1 MFHEKRL
8 VGGILVERMGLQ
20 TEKQRIGAI
29 GENIAS
35 VFLVKHG
42 YSVIQRNYRKKYGEI
57 DIICEKDG
65 MLHFI
70 EVKTVSRENVS
81 RETGDSYRAE
91 ENIHEAKLRRIGR
104 TVEAYLLEYDRDD
117 DWMFH
122 AIIIL
127 LDSKAKVAKV
137 SFLKDL
143 VL

>member
-1 MFHEKRL
+1 
-8 VGGILVERMGLQ
+8 MGSQ
-20 TEKQRIGAI
+20 TEKQKVGVI
-29 GENIAS
+29 GEDIAS
-35 VFLVKHG
+35 LFLVKRG
-42 YSVIQRNYRKKYGEI
+42 FSVVQRNYRKKYGEI

-65 MLHFI
+65 ILHFI

-81 RETGDSYRAE
+81 RETHDSYRAE

-117 DWMFH
+117 EWMFH

-127 LDSKAKVAKV
+127 LDPKAKVAKV
-137 SFLKDL
+137 KFLQDL

>member
-1 MFHEKRL
+1 
-8 VGGILVERMGLQ
+8 MGSQ
-20 TEKQRIGAI
+20 REKQKVGVI
-29 GENIAS
+29 GEGIAS
-35 VFLVKHG
+35 LFLVKRG
-42 YSVIQRNYRKKYGEI
+42 FSVIQRNYRKKYGEI

-65 MLHFI
+65 ILHFI

-81 RETGDSYRAE
+81 RETHDSYQAE

-117 DWMFH
+117 EWMFH

-137 SFLKDL
+137 KFLQDL